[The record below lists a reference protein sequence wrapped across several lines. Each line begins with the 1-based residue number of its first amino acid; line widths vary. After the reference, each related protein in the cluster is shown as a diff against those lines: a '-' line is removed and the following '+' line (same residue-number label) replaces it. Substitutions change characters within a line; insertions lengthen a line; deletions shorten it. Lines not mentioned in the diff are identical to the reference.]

1 MVTIANPAPMVRLT
15 RQMAMLLLKPNTWIV
30 VANGGS
36 VRLLRNAGNATDV
49 RLEEQAV
56 PDLNDPH
63 LGPSGSQP
71 QSVDIAEA
79 TFNRKLAL
87 WLNNQALNHG
97 FEHLVLVAD
106 PISMGELRPLLHQQ
120 VNARTQAEVTKDWT
134 NLGLKEIQKALDAI
148 YG

>member
-1 MVTIANPAPMVRLT
+1 
-15 RQMAMLLLKPNTWIV
+15 MAMLLLKPNTWIV

-36 VRLLRNAGNATDV
+36 VRLLHNAGNASGV
-49 RLEEQAV
+49 RLQEQDM
-56 PDLNDPH
+56 PDLDDPH

-120 VNARTQAEVTKDWT
+120 VNARTQAEITKDWT

-148 YG
+148 DG